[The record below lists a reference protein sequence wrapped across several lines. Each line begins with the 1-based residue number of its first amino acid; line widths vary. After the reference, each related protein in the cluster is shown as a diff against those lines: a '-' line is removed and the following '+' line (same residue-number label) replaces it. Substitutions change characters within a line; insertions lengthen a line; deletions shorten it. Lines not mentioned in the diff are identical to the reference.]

1 MTEKDLKKLFQKK
14 FGEREVPYE
23 PSSWSALEQMLDK
36 ATPVAWY
43 RRPEIVQ
50 KGLVLTSTLAVATSV
65 YLFSPL
71 TENKADTFD
80 PAEAPSI
87 QATPVPESTTFE
99 LDAERSEQGGPTE
112 DAREQSSMASSS
124 SSDAGSHLIPERNN
138 RAENRSD
145 GATASNPETLYT
157 SVQLAPVSFDPERY
171 LLLEKKNIL
180 NVQMQAPQEEL
191 FIEPIAGPSPA
202 PIRDGLSWDIHG
214 LLALG
219 QALSNGGSSESELSA
234 FGLGAGLRWSL
245 TPRLGLETSL
255 NFTRRKDLSMMK
267 TFEGTAYGFGS
278 EQHIAHV
285 VAEQADILDLPISLN
300 VRLGAAHQLKMGY
313 YGAYLMRAINRVE
326 EHRQDMFTGDWAIE
340 ERTASG
346 HEDGFRVFDHGL
358 TLGYEWAFAGPF
370 TLGIDYLHGLQDL
383 SRDDVYGAKTR
394 HFNRQARFKVSY
406 QFR

>member
-87 QATPVPESTTFE
+87 QATPVPETTTFE

-145 GATASNPETLYT
+145 GAKASNPETLYT
-157 SVQLAPVSFDPERY
+157 SVQLAPVAFDPERY

-255 NFTRRKDLSMMK
+255 NFTRRKDLSMLK

-313 YGAYLMRAINRVE
+313 YGAYMMRAINRVE

>member
-1 MTEKDLKKLFQKK
+1 M
-14 FGEREVPYE
+14 
-23 PSSWSALEQMLDK
+23 
-36 ATPVAWY
+36 
-43 RRPEIVQ
+43 
-50 KGLVLTSTLAVATSV
+50 
-65 YLFSPL
+65 
-71 TENKADTFD
+71 
-80 PAEAPSI
+80 
-87 QATPVPESTTFE
+87 
-99 LDAERSEQGGPTE
+99 
-112 DAREQSSMASSS
+112 
-124 SSDAGSHLIPERNN
+124 
-138 RAENRSD
+138 
-145 GATASNPETLYT
+145 
-157 SVQLAPVSFDPERY
+157 SFDLERF
-171 LLLEKKNIL
+171 LLLEEKNVL
-180 NVQMQAPQEEL
+180 TVNMQAPQEGL
-191 FIEPIAGPSPA
+191 FIEPIAGPSPG
-202 PIRDGLSWDIHG
+202 PIRDGLSWDVHG

-234 FGLGAGLRWSL
+234 FGLGAGLRWAL

-255 NFTRRKDLSMMK
+255 NFTRRKDLSMLQ

-313 YGAYLMRAINRVE
+313 YGAYMMRAINRVE

-340 ERTASG
+340 ERTTSG

-370 TLGIDYLHGLQDL
+370 TLRVDYLHGLQDL

-394 HFNRQARFKVSY
+394 HFNRQARFKISY

>member
-23 PSSWSALEQMLDK
+23 SSSWSALEQMLDK

-87 QATPVPESTTFE
+87 QATPVPETTTFE

-234 FGLGAGLRWSL
+234 FGLGAGLRWAL
-245 TPRLGLETSL
+245 TPRLGMETSL
-255 NFTRRKDLSMMK
+255 NFTRRKDLSMLQ

-300 VRLGAAHQLKMGY
+300 VRLGAAHQLKMGC
-313 YGAYLMRAINRVE
+313 YGAYMMRAINRVE

-370 TLGIDYLHGLQDL
+370 TLGVDYLHGLQDL
-383 SRDDVYGAKTR
+383 SRDDVYGARTR

>member
-1 MTEKDLKKLFQKK
+1 MTEKDLKKLFQKN

-23 PSSWSALEQMLDK
+23 PGSWSAVEQMLDK

-50 KGLVLTSTLAVATSV
+50 RGLVLTSTLAVATSV

-71 TENKADTFD
+71 TENKADTFE

-87 QATPVPESTTFE
+87 QATPVPQATIFE
-99 LDAERSEQGGPTE
+99 LDAELSRQEESTEAASEQP
-112 DAREQSSMASSS
+112 SMASSS
-124 SSDAGSHLIPERNN
+124 SSDVGSNLIPERSS

-145 GATASNPETLYT
+145 VATASNAETLYT
-157 SVQLAPVSFDPERY
+157 SVQMSPMSFDLERF
-171 LLLEKKNIL
+171 LLLEEKNVL
-180 NVQMQAPQEEL
+180 TVNMQAPQEGL
-191 FIEPIAGPSPA
+191 FIEPIAGPSPG
-202 PIRDGLSWDIHG
+202 PIRDGLSWDVHG

-234 FGLGAGLRWSL
+234 FGLGAGLRWAL

-255 NFTRRKDLSMMK
+255 NFTRRKDLSMLQ

-313 YGAYLMRAINRVE
+313 YGAYMMRAINRVE

-370 TLGIDYLHGLQDL
+370 TLGVDYLHGLQDL

-394 HFNRQARFKVSY
+394 HFNRQARFKISY

>member
-14 FGEREVPYE
+14 FGEREVSYE
-23 PSSWSALEQMLDK
+23 PGSWSAVEQMLDK

-50 KGLVLTSTLAVATSV
+50 RGLVLTSTLAVATSV

-71 TENKADTFD
+71 TENKADTFE
-80 PAEAPSI
+80 PAEAPTI
-87 QATPVPESTTFE
+87 QATPVPEARTFE
-99 LDAERSEQGGPTE
+99 LDAERSRQEGSTEAASEQPT
-112 DAREQSSMASSS
+112 MASSS
-124 SSDAGSHLIPERNN
+124 SSDVVSNLIPERSS

-145 GATASNPETLYT
+145 GATASNADKLYT
-157 SVQLAPVSFDPERY
+157 SVQMAPISLDLERY
-171 LLLEKKNIL
+171 LLLEEKDDL
-180 NVQMQAPQEEL
+180 TVQMQAQQEGL
-191 FIEPIAGPSPA
+191 FIEPIAGPSPT

-234 FGLGAGLRWSL
+234 FGLGAGLRWAL

-255 NFTRRKDLSMMK
+255 NFTRRKDLSMLQ

-313 YGAYLMRAINRVE
+313 YGAYMMRAINRVE

-370 TLGIDYLHGLQDL
+370 TLGVDYLHGLQDL
-383 SRDDVYGAKTR
+383 SRDDVYGARTR

>member
-202 PIRDGLSWDIHG
+202 PLRDGLSWDIHG

-313 YGAYLMRAINRVE
+313 YGAYMMRAINRVE

>member
-23 PSSWSALEQMLDK
+23 PSSWTAVEQMLDK
-36 ATPVAWY
+36 TIPVTWY

-71 TENKADTFD
+71 SENKLDTSEPAAPTIQAIPMPQATTFD
-80 PAEAPSI
+80 
-87 QATPVPESTTFE
+87 
-99 LDAERSEQGGPTE
+99 LDAEFSDHGGSTEAASEPP
-112 DAREQSSMASSS
+112 SMASSS
-124 SSDAGSHLIPERNN
+124 SSDVGSNLFPERNS

-145 GATASNPETLYT
+145 GATASNAETPYT
-157 SVQLAPVSFDPERY
+157 SVQMAPVSFDLERY
-171 LLLEKKNIL
+171 LRLEEKNIL
-180 NVQMQAPQEEL
+180 TVQMQAPKKGL
-191 FIEPIAGPSPA
+191 FIEPLAGPSPT
-202 PIRDGLSWDIHG
+202 PIRDALSWDIHG

-234 FGLGAGLRWSL
+234 FGLGAGLRWAL
-245 TPRLGLETSL
+245 TTRLGLETSL
-255 NFTRRKDLSMMK
+255 NFTRRKDLSMLQ

-313 YGAYLMRAINRVE
+313 YGAYMMRAINRVE
-326 EHRQDMFTGDWAIE
+326 EHRQDMFTGVWAIE

-358 TLGYEWAFAGPF
+358 TFGYEWAFAGPF
-370 TLGIDYLHGLQDL
+370 TLGVDYLHGLQDL
-383 SRDDVYGAKTR
+383 SRDDVYGEKTR

>member
-23 PSSWSALEQMLDK
+23 PGSWSAVEQMLDK

-43 RRPEIVQ
+43 RRQKIVQ
-50 KGLVLTSTLAVATSV
+50 RGLVLTSTLAVATSV

-71 TENKADTFD
+71 TENKADTFE

-87 QATPVPESTTFE
+87 QATPVPQATIFE
-99 LDAERSEQGGPTE
+99 LDAELSRQEESTEAASEQP
-112 DAREQSSMASSS
+112 SMASSS
-124 SSDAGSHLIPERNN
+124 SSDVGSNLIPERSS

-145 GATASNPETLYT
+145 VATASNAETLYT
-157 SVQLAPVSFDPERY
+157 SVQMSPMSFDLERF
-171 LLLEKKNIL
+171 LLLEEKNVL
-180 NVQMQAPQEEL
+180 TVNMQAPQEGL
-191 FIEPIAGPSPA
+191 FIEPIAGPSPG
-202 PIRDGLSWDIHG
+202 PIRDGLSWDVHG

-234 FGLGAGLRWSL
+234 FGLGAGLRWAL

-255 NFTRRKDLSMMK
+255 NFTRRKDLSMLQ

-313 YGAYLMRAINRVE
+313 YGAYMMRAINRVE

-370 TLGIDYLHGLQDL
+370 TLGVDYLHGLQDL

-394 HFNRQARFKVSY
+394 HFNRQARFKISY

>member
-23 PSSWSALEQMLDK
+23 PNSWSAVEQMLDK
-36 ATPVAWY
+36 AASVAWY

-50 KGLVLTSTLAVATSV
+50 RSLVLTSTLAVATSV

-71 TENKADTFD
+71 TENKADTFE
-80 PAEAPSI
+80 PAEAPTI
-87 QATPVPESTTFE
+87 QATPTSQATTFE
-99 LDAERSEQGGPTE
+99 LDAERSGQGGSTE
-112 DAREQSSMASSS
+112 AASEQSSMASSS
-124 SSDAGSHLIPERNN
+124 SSDTGSNLIPERII
-138 RAENRSD
+138 RAENRSNV
-145 GATASNPETLYT
+145 AAASNADKLY
-157 SVQLAPVSFDPERY
+157 APAQMAPISFDLERY
-171 LLLEKKNIL
+171 LLLEEKNDL
-180 NVQMQAPQEEL
+180 TVQMQAPQEGL

-202 PIRDGLSWDIHG
+202 PISDGLSWDIHG

-234 FGLGAGLRWSL
+234 FGLGAGLRWAL

-255 NFTRRKDLSMMK
+255 NFTRRKDLSMLQ

-300 VRLGAAHQLKMGY
+300 VRLGTAHQLKMGY
-313 YGAYLMRAINRVE
+313 YGAYMMRAINRVE

-370 TLGIDYLHGLQDL
+370 TLGVDYLHGLQDL

>member
-23 PSSWSALEQMLDK
+23 PGSWSAVEQMLDK
-36 ATPVAWY
+36 AIPVAWY

-50 KGLVLTSTLAVATSV
+50 KGLVLTSTLAVAASV

-71 TENKADTFD
+71 TENKADTFE
-80 PAEAPSI
+80 PAAPTI
-87 QATPVPESTTFE
+87 QAIPVPPATTHT
-99 LDAERSEQGGPTE
+99 LDAELNKQGGSTE
-112 DAREQSSMASSS
+112 AAGEPSTMTSSS
-124 SSDAGSHLIPERNN
+124 PSAAGINVIPERNN
-138 RAENRSD
+138 LAKNRSD
-145 GATASNPETLYT
+145 GATASNGETLYT
-157 SVQLAPVSFDPERY
+157 SVQMAPVPFDLERY
-171 LLLEKKNIL
+171 LLLEEKNIL
-180 NVQMQAPQEEL
+180 TVQIQTPEKGL

-234 FGLGAGLRWSL
+234 FGLGAGLHWAL

-255 NFTRRKDLSMMK
+255 SFTRRKDLSMLK

-278 EQHIAHV
+278 ERYIAHV

-313 YGAYLMRAINRVE
+313 YGAYMMRAINRVE
-326 EHRQDMFTGDWAIE
+326 EHRQDMFTGVWAIE

-358 TLGYEWAFAGPF
+358 TFGYEWAFAGPF
-370 TLGIDYLHGLQDL
+370 TLGVDYLHGLQDL
-383 SRDDVYGAKTR
+383 SRDDVYGEKTR

>member
-157 SVQLAPVSFDPERY
+157 SVQLSPVSFDPERY

-313 YGAYLMRAINRVE
+313 YGAYMMRAINRVE

>member
-14 FGEREVPYE
+14 FREREVPYE

-50 KGLVLTSTLAVATSV
+50 KGLVPTSTLAVATSV

-313 YGAYLMRAINRVE
+313 YGAYMMRAINRVE

>member
-313 YGAYLMRAINRVE
+313 YGAYMMRAINRVE

>member
-87 QATPVPESTTFE
+87 QATPVPETTTFE

-313 YGAYLMRAINRVE
+313 YGAYMMRAINRVE

>member
-191 FIEPIAGPSPA
+191 FIEPIAGRSPA

-313 YGAYLMRAINRVE
+313 YGAYMMRAINRVE

>member
-87 QATPVPESTTFE
+87 QATPVPETTTFE

-255 NFTRRKDLSMMK
+255 NFTRRKDLSMLK

-313 YGAYLMRAINRVE
+313 YGAYMMRAINRVE

>member
-1 MTEKDLKKLFQKK
+1 MTEKDLKKLFQEK

-23 PSSWSALEQMLDK
+23 AGSWSAVEQMLDK

-43 RRPEIVQ
+43 RRPGLIQ
-50 KGLVLTSTLAVATSV
+50 KGLVLTSFLAVATSV

-71 TENKADTFD
+71 TENKADTFG
-80 PAEAPSI
+80 PAGAPSI
-87 QATPVPESTTFE
+87 QATPVPEATTYD
-99 LDAERSEQGGPTE
+99 LDAERREQGGSTE
-112 DAREQSSMASSS
+112 AASEQSSMASSS
-124 SSDAGSHLIPERNN
+124 SPGAGSNLIPESNS

-145 GATASNPETLYT
+145 AATASNAEKRYT
-157 SVQLAPVSFDPERY
+157 SVQMAPMSIDPERY
-171 LLLEKKNIL
+171 LLLEEKNNL
-180 NVQMQAPQEEL
+180 TVQMQAPQEGL

-202 PIRDGLSWDIHG
+202 PISDGLSWDIHG

-234 FGLGAGLRWSL
+234 FGLGAGLRWAL

-255 NFTRRKDLSMMK
+255 NFTRRKDLSMLQ

-278 EQHIAHV
+278 EQHLAHV

-300 VRLGAAHQLKMGY
+300 LRLGRAHQLKMGY
-313 YGAYLMRAINRVE
+313 YGAYMMRAINKVE

-370 TLGIDYLHGLQDL
+370 TLGVDYLHGLQDL